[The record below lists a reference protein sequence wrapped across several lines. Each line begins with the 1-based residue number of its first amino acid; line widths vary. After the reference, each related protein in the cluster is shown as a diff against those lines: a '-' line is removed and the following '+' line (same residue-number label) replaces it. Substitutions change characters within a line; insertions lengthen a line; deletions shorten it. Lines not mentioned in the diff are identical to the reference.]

1 MIAERQILLEQN
13 DEYNNE
19 LSEASDVHGDNNDDD
34 QSENEFDVRMEE
46 PEVILAATSVD
57 SNDFPVEETAPKRSV
72 DTLESDLK
80 VNKKVRRDS
89 EHQPYS

>member
-1 MIAERQILLEQN
+1 MIAERQILLEENQEYN
-13 DEYNNE
+13 DEV
-19 LSEASDVHGDNNDDD
+19 SDALGGQGDSKDDD

-57 SNDFPVEETAPKRSV
+57 SNDFPVAETAPKRSV